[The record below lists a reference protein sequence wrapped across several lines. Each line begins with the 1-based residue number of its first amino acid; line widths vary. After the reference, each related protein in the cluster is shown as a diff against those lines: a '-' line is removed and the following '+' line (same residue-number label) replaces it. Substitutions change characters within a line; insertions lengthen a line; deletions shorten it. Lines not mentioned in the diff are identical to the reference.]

1 MLLCKFRNN
10 FPIARRKL
18 RNVSLRAFSNGAI
31 ERVNKILLLSVHYMR
46 ATLIIKWIY
55 FELFIELK
63 LGFDLA

>member
-1 MLLCKFRNN
+1 MLLPRFINQ
-10 FPIARRKL
+10 FSIAHRKL
-18 RNVSLRAFSNGAI
+18 RNVSLRAFSNVAI

>member
-1 MLLCKFRNN
+1 MAQLK
-10 FPIARRKL
+10 
-18 RNVSLRAFSNGAI
+18 
-31 ERVNKILLLSVHYMR
+31 VNKILLLSVHYMR